1 MNGLPTGGHHG
12 GARDGDV
19 AAARSAFGSEVR
31 RFRQLAGHTQVAL
44 AAKLGYHRSYLS
56 KIEAGRYNPTLSF
69 AKRADEVLRAGGAIL
84 LRWRTF
90 HNVER
95 PGRTT
100 VEAES
105 LLAQVST
112 RDEAVFR
119 SGDYAIKVIK
129 DKAVL
134 SYDDHTYQ
142 LEILREIENLAST
155 PVNGFPVR
163 IHVDRFPDDPK
174 RSREFYRANPLLWEE
189 LSFKCWYGQRESD
202 FTGGAQVELEC
213 DSGQTITDQLIEAWV
228 LFQGRQF
235 GETFPLYAGHRMLFR
250 YTYLVGDDK
259 WGSWLQRHVRFP
271 TDKLEVFLSFPT
283 ELRSR
288 VWGKEKTLGRP
299 RLWPIESQI
308 RQTHQEDRT
317 VWSWAIEAPHLGD
330 RYRFEWRFDNPPA
343 EREE

>member
-95 PGRTT
+95 TGRTT

-189 LSFKCWYGQRESD
+189 LSFKCWYGQRE
-202 FTGGAQVELEC
+202 
-213 DSGQTITDQLIEAWV
+213 
-228 LFQGRQF
+228 
-235 GETFPLYAGHRMLFR
+235 
-250 YTYLVGDDK
+250 
-259 WGSWLQRHVRFP
+259 WLQRHVRFP